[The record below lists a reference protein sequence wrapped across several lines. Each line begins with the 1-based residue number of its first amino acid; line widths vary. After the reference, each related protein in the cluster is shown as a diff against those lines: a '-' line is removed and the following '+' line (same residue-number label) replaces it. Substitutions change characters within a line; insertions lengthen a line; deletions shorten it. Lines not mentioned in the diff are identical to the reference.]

1 MVAKRLVFGKI
12 QEDQYFAICP
22 DDGRIEWFELQ
33 EEDVYSPDSGRAN
46 YLKPDGNVAYKNG
59 YKRLKDKE
67 YLDIVCSLCECPVII
82 IPFEVCDLEERKK
95 VYQMKPEERIKFAER
110 FELLDSLDDDKNEIT

>member
-1 MVAKRLVFGKI
+1 MKSLVFGKI

-33 EEDVYSPDSGRAN
+33 EEDVYNPDSGRTN
-46 YLKPDGNVAYKNG
+46 HLKPDGNVAYKNG

-82 IPFEVCDLEERKK
+82 IPFEVCDLEERKR
-95 VYQMKPEERIKFAER
+95 VYKMKPEERIKYAER
-110 FELLDSLDDDKNEIT
+110 FELLDSLDDDKNEII